1 MKGRLLTL
9 ALCSCFGTVQATII
23 FQTGNN
29 PQPDEV
35 NILLNSGV
43 SGTTVTGTPNN
54 FPALVV
60 DFISSEL
67 ELEPSSGQARVSGSP
82 EGTPLTTMTISLANG
97 GTYGDLII
105 NPFIGGCSACVSG
118 GSGIVTVNSVDSH
131 GVAEAPSVF
140 TYPINN
146 GNNFL
151 TITTTGGERIVS
163 TNILD
168 VGGSFDDL
176 RQPRISGLGAASTV
190 PEPSTYGLLALG
202 LGSLALAG
210 GFRRRKV

>member
-1 MKGRLLTL
+1 L
-9 ALCSCFGTVQATII
+9 ARSKPPSF

-54 FPALVV
+54 FLALVV

-82 EGTPLTTMTISLANG
+82 EGTPLTTMPISLANG

-105 NPFIGGCSACVSG
+105 NPFIGGCRACVSG
-118 GSGIVTVNSVDSH
+118 GSGIVTVNSLLI
-131 GVAEAPSVF
+131 AMALRKRPL
-140 TYPINN
+140 
-146 GNNFL
+146 FL
-151 TITTTGGERIVS
+151 RT
-163 TNILD
+163 
-168 VGGSFDDL
+168 
-176 RQPRISGLGAASTV
+176 
-190 PEPSTYGLLALG
+190 PSTMEIT
-202 LGSLALAG
+202 
-210 GFRRRKV
+210 F